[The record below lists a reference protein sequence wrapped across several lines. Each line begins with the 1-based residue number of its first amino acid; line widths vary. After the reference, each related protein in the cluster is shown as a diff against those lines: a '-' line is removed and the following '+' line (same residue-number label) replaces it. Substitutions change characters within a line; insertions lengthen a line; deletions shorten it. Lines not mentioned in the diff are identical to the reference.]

1 MGATKAV
8 PGVLEPLIALG
19 RDTGRGVTI
28 ACGGGVAERILI
40 PDADAAPCAKTPDEN
55 ITASAQAPTDR
66 ESFVLISRDM
76 VVLLMS

>member
-8 PGVLEPLIALG
+8 PGVRELLIKLG

-28 ACGGGVAERILI
+28 AFGGGVAERILI
-40 PDADAAPCAKTPDEN
+40 PDAAAPCAKTPDEKN
-55 ITASAQAPTDR
+55 TASAQAPTDR

-76 VVLLMS
+76 VILLMS